1 MMRRFPR
8 RARRSDASGGKRDL
22 DRATRA
28 GGGAERLRIEV
39 SDGPRSA
46 RMALYGEFD
55 IACADDAGRAL
66 QELLRRGLDAVV
78 IDLSGL
84 DFMDSTGVK
93 FLVDGRD
100 TARALGVRL
109 TLVHG
114 GEPVQRVLT
123 VSGVT
128 ALFEDV
134 DNRHSSP

>member
-1 MMRRFPR
+1 MMGRFFR
-8 RARRSDASGGKRDL
+8 RARRRDGSKRGRDH
-22 DRATRA
+22 DS
-28 GGGAERLRIEV
+28 ERLRVEV
-39 SDGPRSA
+39 IDGPRSA
-46 RMALYGEFD
+46 RITLHGEFD
-55 IACADDAGRAL
+55 IASADDAGRAL
-66 QELLRRGLDAVV
+66 QKLLRRDLDAVV

-100 TARALGVRL
+100 TARAHGVKL

-114 GEPVQRVLT
+114 GDPVRRVLT

-134 DNRHSSP
+134 DDRDSSP

>member
-1 MMRRFPR
+1 MMGRFPR
-8 RARRSDASGGKRDL
+8 RARPSDTSGAKSGL
-22 DRATRA
+22 DRGSPG
-28 GGGAERLRIEV
+28 GGGARRLRIEV

-46 RMALYGEFD
+46 RMALHGEFD
-55 IACADDAGRAL
+55 IASADDASCAL
-66 QELLRRGLDAVV
+66 QELLRRDLDAVV
-78 IDLSGL
+78 VDLSGL

-114 GEPVQRVLT
+114 GDLVQRVLT